1 MTEQYVNSKICL
13 MNSKFYSLKRMKIKR
28 KKKKKKNMTRDS
40 AFPLNPNPH
49 KVTSVLVQLRQKKK
63 DVPLWRLPF
72 AWIGIE
78 FYNFIKVVN
87 ATIPIPP

>member
-13 MNSKFYSLKRMKIKR
+13 INSKFCSL
-28 KKKKKKNMTRDS
+28 KKKKKNMTRDS

-49 KVTSVLVQLRQKKK
+49 KVTSVLVQLRQIKK